1 MYQNTSKEEFIE
13 IVEWIDN
20 TPDTLV
26 HRYECRR
33 NRAIKI
39 GTQLIVR
46 ESQIAIMLT
55 DGKIDSI
62 FQPGRYELNP
72 PSKCEIYFVSTKVF
86 TAIKWNASANVPLY
100 YGGIN
105 RATNVR
111 ANGTYSIQV
120 DDAAKIIQKLSGTMS
135 DYKTGHIAFEL
146 SKIISANF
154 ATILTE
160 SGKNPLDYTAAINE
174 ISQALEKRIGT
185 ESYYGLKIVKLQI
198 TNINLPYDLSKQ
210 IDSGIGIMVGSN
222 VRY

>member
-1 MYQNTSKEEFIE
+1 
-13 IVEWIDN
+13 
-20 TPDTLV
+20 
-26 HRYECRR
+26 
-33 NRAIKI
+33 
-39 GTQLIVR
+39 
-46 ESQIAIMLT
+46 
-55 DGKIDSI
+55 
-62 FQPGRYELNP
+62 
-72 PSKCEIYFVSTKVF
+72 
-86 TAIKWNASANVPLY
+86 
-100 YGGIN
+100 
-105 RATNVR
+105 
-111 ANGTYSIQV
+111 
-120 DDAAKIIQKLSGTMS
+120 MS

-174 ISQALEKRIGT
+174 ISQALEQRIGT